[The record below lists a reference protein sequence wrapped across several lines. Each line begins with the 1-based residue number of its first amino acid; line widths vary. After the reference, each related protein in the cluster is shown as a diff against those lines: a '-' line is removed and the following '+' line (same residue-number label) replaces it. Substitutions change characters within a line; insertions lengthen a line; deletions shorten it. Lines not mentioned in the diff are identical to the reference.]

1 MNWLSKYIS
10 LIDVPNQFVWKMV
23 TSLRLFCIPTKNFV
37 MPLLL
42 IGCTLQVENQLFGK
56 RHVFTETPYLT
67 SQQMKELELTK
78 TVLVCLN
85 ILKN

>member
-1 MNWLSKYIS
+1 
-10 LIDVPNQFVWKMV
+10 
-23 TSLRLFCIPTKNFV
+23 

-42 IGCTLQVENQLFGK
+42 IGRTLQVKNQLFGK
-56 RHVFTETPYLT
+56 RLVFTETPYLT